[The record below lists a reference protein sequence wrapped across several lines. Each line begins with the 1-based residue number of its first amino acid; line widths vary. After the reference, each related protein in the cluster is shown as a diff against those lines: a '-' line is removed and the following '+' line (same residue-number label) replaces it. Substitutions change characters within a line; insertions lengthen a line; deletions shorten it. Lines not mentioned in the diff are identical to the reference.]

1 MLKYIASYIVGIALV
16 VGGIFAGTTVASAQS
31 ASTTYACQYIW
42 WPAFQYTNFAGK
54 RWLESTRAW
63 YCWVV

>member
-1 MLKYIASYIVGIALV
+1 MKIRIASFFIGIALIISGIL
-16 VGGIFAGTTVASAQS
+16 VGTNVAAAKT

-42 WPAFQYTNFAGK
+42 GPAFQYTNFAGK